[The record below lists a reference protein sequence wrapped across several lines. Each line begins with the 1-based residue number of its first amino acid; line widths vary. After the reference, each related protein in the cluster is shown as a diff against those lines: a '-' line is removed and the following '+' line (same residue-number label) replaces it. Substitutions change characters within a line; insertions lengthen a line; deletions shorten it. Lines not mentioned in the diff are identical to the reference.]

1 MPGPSDGPAGRAG
14 PAGPVPGLDLE
25 RFSAWYER
33 HCPGDLGSAVTARM
47 VSGGKSNL
55 TYAVSDGATTRIVR
69 RPPLGHVQATAHD
82 MAREF
87 TVIGALAGTAVPVP
101 RTFALCEDDAVLG
114 APFYVMEYVPGT
126 AYRRREQLEP
136 LGPERTRRVAL
147 EMIGVLAGLHAVR
160 PDAVGLAGFGRPAG
174 FLARQVRRW
183 GRQLDGSRT
192 RDLPDADTLL
202 RRLQAGV
209 SARTAGDEAAIVH
222 GDYRLDNLLVHGD
235 RVAAVIDWEM
245 ATLGDPLTDLALLL
259 VYDKLAEVSRGASD
273 ATAGLAPG
281 YPSAQERL
289 DHYERASGRRLGD
302 LELHL
307 GLAHLK
313 LAVIL
318 EGIHYRHLQGGTV
331 GGGFDGVGRSVE
343 PLLAAGLAATRSLAT
358 KTIGL
363 RD

>member
-1 MPGPSDGPAGRAG
+1 MPSRSS
-14 PAGPVPGLDLE
+14 GPVPGLDLD

-33 HCPGDLGSAVTARM
+33 QCPGDLGPDLTGQV

-55 TYAVSDGATTRIVR
+55 TYAVSDGTTTRIVR

-87 TVIGALAGTAVPVP
+87 TVISALAGTTVPVP
-101 RTFALCEDDAVLG
+101 RTFALCRDDTVLG
-114 APFYVMEYVPGT
+114 APFYVMERVRGT
-126 AYRRREQLEP
+126 AYRRREQMEP

-147 EMIGVLAGLHAVR
+147 EMIGVLAGLHAVV
-160 PDAVGLAGFGRPAG
+160 PADVGLAGFGRPAG

-209 SARTAGDEAAIVH
+209 SARAPGHDEAAIVH
-222 GDYRLDNLLVHGD
+222 GDYRLDNLLVHDD

-259 VYDKLAEVSRGASD
+259 VYDRLSGISRGASD
-273 ATAGLAPG
+273 ATASLAPG
-281 YPSAQERL
+281 YPGAEEQLE
-289 DHYERASGRRLGD
+289 HYELAGGRRLGD

-318 EGIHYRHLQGGTV
+318 EGIHYRHLQGETV
-331 GGGFDGVGRSVE
+331 GTGFDNVGDSVE
-343 PLLAAGLAATRSLAT
+343 PLLAAGLAATRSLGKRT
-358 KTIGL
+358 TGL
-363 RD
+363 RH

>member
-1 MPGPSDGPAGRAG
+1 MASSDPGT
-14 PAGPVPGLDLE
+14 VPGLDLK
-25 RFSAWYER
+25 RFSAWYGR
-33 HCPGDLGSAVTARM
+33 RCPGDLGGDLTARV

-55 TYAVSDGATTRIVR
+55 TYAVSDGTTTRIVR

-87 TVIGALAGTAVPVP
+87 TVISALAGTAVPVP
-101 RTFALCEDDAVLG
+101 RTFALCQDGTVLG
-114 APFYVMEYVPGT
+114 APFYVMEQVTGT

-147 EMIGVLAGLHAVR
+147 EMIGVLAELHTVA
-160 PDAVGLAGFGRPAG
+160 PATVGLSGFGRPAG

-183 GRQLDGSRT
+183 GRQLEGSRT

-209 SARTAGDEAAIVH
+209 ATRASGRDEASIVH
-222 GDYRLDNLLVHGD
+222 GDYRLDNVLVRDD

-259 VYDKLAEVSRGASD
+259 VYDRLPWISQGASD
-273 ATAGLAPG
+273 ATASLAPG
-281 YPSAQERL
+281 YPSAEEQL
-289 DHYERASGRRLGD
+289 GHYELSSGRRLGD

-331 GGGFDGVGRSVE
+331 GGGFDTVGDAVE
-343 PLLAAGLAATRSLAT
+343 PLLTAGLVATRSLER
-358 KTIGL
+358 KTFGL